1 MLIVEVKYNNI
12 DRALKLMRRKIIQT
26 KQLKKLRENK
36 TYNKP
41 SDVKREKV
49 LKAQYV
55 QRKKD
60 QEEY

>member
-12 DRALKLMRRKIIQT
+12 ERALKLMRRKIIQT

-36 TYNKP
+36 TYKKP
-41 SDVKREKV
+41 SAVKREEL

-60 QEEY
+60 QED

>member
-41 SDVKREKV
+41 SAVKREKV